1 MAYVYTTPTQGR
13 IVCGPTDRVWRLD
26 VPVSETLFHLCA
38 HFTPQQEAAF
48 LHVLT
53 LVLQSSAQVIH
64 EGRMACGMAP
74 LEPVDPVAS

>member
-1 MAYVYTTPTQGR
+1 MAYVYTTPTQAR
-13 IVCGPTDRVWRLD
+13 IMFGTTDRDWRLE

-48 LHVLT
+48 LQVLT

-64 EGRMACGMAP
+64 DGRTACGMAP
-74 LEPVDPVAS
+74 LEPVDPAAS